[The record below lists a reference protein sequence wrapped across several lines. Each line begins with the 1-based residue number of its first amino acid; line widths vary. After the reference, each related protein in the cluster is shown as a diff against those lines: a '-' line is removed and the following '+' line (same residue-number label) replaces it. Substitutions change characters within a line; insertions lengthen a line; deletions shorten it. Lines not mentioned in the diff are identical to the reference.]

1 MMERK
6 EDRMSAGP
14 GDVVRNVALVSYT
27 GAGKTS
33 LAEAL
38 AFGAGVIP
46 TPGSVSL
53 GTTLSDYEPE
63 EQHRQHSFSTALL
76 QFSYQRHTLSIL
88 DTPGERNFQG
98 ETLAALRAADAVLV
112 VVNAAMGIRPQ
123 LTRLWE
129 HVRLLKLPGLL
140 FLTDLEHAQAPL
152 DSLIRDCAE
161 ALDVMALPLV
171 LPVGQGE
178 QFDAVAD
185 VLAGSLLKSG
195 PESNRVQTLP
205 MPDACSAPVAE
216 AKRQLIE
223 AAAVTDDG
231 LLEAYLGGGELSM
244 EQIHRGLAA
253 AVHGGRMLPVLC
265 GSAVRYIGI
274 QSLLDAIVRFL
285 PAPTQ
290 RQAEQFA
297 QAAHPNGSASVLRR
311 GLPDERFSALAFKTI
326 IDPFMGRMTYLR
338 VCSGALQADSP
349 VFNASRQVRERGGH
363 LFTVVG
369 KKYQAVPALAAG
381 QIGAIG
387 KLKDTQTGDTLCD
400 ETEPVLFPALALPR
414 PVLSYALEP
423 KSKTDIEKVS
433 LGLHKL
439 VEEDPTLAL
448 LRNDETKELVLSG
461 LGQVHIDVA
470 VERLRRKY
478 GVEVDLHTP
487 RVPYKETIRSASSA
501 QGKYKKQ
508 TGGHGQY
515 GDCWLQL
522 TPLERGAGFKFEN
535 KIVGGAIPRNF
546 VPAVEKGVVEAMHE
560 GVLAGFPVVDL
571 QVTVYDGSYHVVDS
585 SELAFKIAA
594 SMGFKKAMEAAH
606 PILLEPLMHV
616 EVSCPDEFVGAVI
629 GDLNGRRG
637 RIITVTAKGHTE
649 SIEAIAPLAE
659 MLRYASSLNGL
670 TGGRA
675 DYAMELS
682 GYEEVPRDQAAKV
695 IEEAK
700 ASRHA
705 VA

>member
-1 MMERK
+1 
-6 EDRMSAGP
+6 
-14 GDVVRNVALVSYT
+14 
-27 GAGKTS
+27 
-33 LAEAL
+33 
-38 AFGAGVIP
+38 
-46 TPGSVSL
+46 
-53 GTTLSDYEPE
+53 
-63 EQHRQHSFSTALL
+63 
-76 QFSYQRHTLSIL
+76 
-88 DTPGERNFQG
+88 
-98 ETLAALRAADAVLV
+98 
-112 VVNAAMGIRPQ
+112 
-123 LTRLWE
+123 
-129 HVRLLKLPGLL
+129 
-140 FLTDLEHAQAPL
+140 
-152 DSLIRDCAE
+152 
-161 ALDVMALPLV
+161 
-171 LPVGQGE
+171 
-178 QFDAVAD
+178 
-185 VLAGSLLKSG
+185 
-195 PESNRVQTLP
+195 
-205 MPDACSAPVAE
+205 
-216 AKRQLIE
+216 
-223 AAAVTDDG
+223 
-231 LLEAYLGGGELSM
+231 
-244 EQIHRGLAA
+244 
-253 AVHGGRMLPVLC
+253 
-265 GSAVRYIGI
+265 
-274 QSLLDAIVRFL
+274 
-285 PAPTQ
+285 
-290 RQAEQFA
+290 
-297 QAAHPNGSASVLRR
+297 
-311 GLPDERFSALAFKTI
+311 
-326 IDPFMGRMTYLR
+326 MTYVR
-338 VCSGALQADSP
+338 VCSGSLQADTP

-363 LFTVVG
+363 LFTVIG
-369 KKYQAVPALAAG
+369 KKYQAVPALSAG

-400 ETEPVLFPALALPR
+400 ETDPLLFPALPFPR

-423 KSKTDIEKVS
+423 KSKADIEKVS

-487 RVPYKETIRSASSA
+487 RVPYKETIRSAASA

-535 KIVGGAIPRNF
+535 KVVGGAIPRNF
-546 VPAVEKGVVEAMHE
+546 IPAVEKGVVEAMHE

-606 PILLEPLMHV
+606 PILLEPLMHL

>member
-1 MMERK
+1 
-6 EDRMSAGP
+6 MSAGH
-14 GDVVRNVALVSYT
+14 GDVIRNVALVSYT

-38 AFGAGVIP
+38 VFGAGMIP

-53 GTTLSDYEPE
+53 GTTLSDFEPE

-76 QFSYQRHTLSIL
+76 QFPWQNHSISIL

-98 ETLAALRAADAVLV
+98 ETLAALRAADAVIV
-112 VVNAAMGIRPQ
+112 VVNTAMGVRSH

-129 HVRLLKLPGLL
+129 QVRLLKLPGLM
-140 FLTDLEHAQAPL
+140 FLTDVEHAQTSL
-152 DSLIRDCAE
+152 DALIRGCSE
-161 ALDVMALPLV
+161 ALDVMPLPLV

-178 QFDAVAD
+178 RFEAVAD
-185 VLAGSLLKSG
+185 VLTGSVLKSG

-205 MPDACSAPVAE
+205 LPESYAASVAE
-216 AKRQLIE
+216 ARRQLIE
-223 AAAVTDDG
+223 AAAVTDDA
-231 LLEAYLGGGELSM
+231 LLEAYLGGGDLSM
-244 EQIHRGLAA
+244 EQIHRGLAT
-253 AVHGGRMLPVLC
+253 AVRTGRILPVLC
-265 GSAVRYIGI
+265 GSAARHIGI
-274 QSLLDAIVRFL
+274 QSLLDAILRLL
-285 PAPTQ
+285 PAPTHH
-290 RQAEQFA
+290 RAEHFTQAV
-297 QAAHPNGSASVLRR
+297 HPDHSAPVTREGR
-311 GLPDERFSALAFKTI
+311 PDEKLSAFAFKTI
-326 IDPFMGRMTYLR
+326 IDPFMGRMTYVR
-338 VCSGALQADSP
+338 VFSGSLQADSP
-349 VFNASRQVRERGGH
+349 IFNASRQVRERGGH
-363 LFTVVG
+363 LFTVIG
-369 KKYQAVPALAAG
+369 KKYQTVPALAAG
-381 QIGAIG
+381 EIGAIG

-400 ETEPVLFPALALPR
+400 ETDPVLFPALPLPR

-478 GVEVDLHTP
+478 GVEVELHTP
-487 RVPYKETIRSASSA
+487 RVPYKETIRSAASA

-522 TPLERGAGFKFEN
+522 APLERGAGFRFEN
-535 KIVGGAIPRNF
+535 KIVGGTIPRNF
-546 VPAVEKGVVEAMHE
+546 IPAVEKGVVEAMHE

-594 SMGFKKAMEAAH
+594 SMGFKKAMEGAH

-637 RIITVTAKGHTE
+637 RIVTVTAKGHTE
-649 SIEAIAPLAE
+649 SIEAIVPLAE

-675 DYAMELS
+675 DYAMDLA
-682 GYEEVPRDQAAKV
+682 GYEEVPRDQASKV

-700 ASRHA
+700 AARHV

>member
-1 MMERK
+1 
-6 EDRMSAGP
+6 MSAGP
-14 GDVVRNVALVSYT
+14 GAVIRNVALVSYS

-38 AFGAGVIP
+38 AFGAGIIP
-46 TPGSVSL
+46 APGSVSL
-53 GTTLSDYEPE
+53 GTTLSDFEPE

-76 QFSYQRHTLSIL
+76 QLSYRHHTLSIL

-98 ETLAALRAADAVLV
+98 ETLAALRAVDSVIIV
-112 VVNAAMGIRPQ
+112 INSVMGIRPQ
-123 LTRLWE
+123 LIRLWE
-129 HVRLLKLPGLL
+129 QVRLLRLPALV
-140 FLTDLEHAQAPL
+140 FLTDLEHAQVPFEAL
-152 DSLIRDCAE
+152 VRACAE
-161 ALDVMALPLV
+161 ALEVMALPVV

-178 QFDAVAD
+178 QFEAVAD
-185 VLAGSLLKSG
+185 VLAGSLLKSS

-205 MPDACSAPVAE
+205 LPEACSAPVAE

-223 AAAVTDDG
+223 AAAVTDDA
-231 LLEAYLGGGELSM
+231 LLEAYLAGGELAM
-244 EQIHRGLAA
+244 DQIHRGLAT
-253 AVHGGRMLPVLC
+253 AVHSGRILPVLC
-265 GSAVRYIGI
+265 GSAVRHLGI
-274 QSLLDAIVRFL
+274 QSLLDSIVQFL

-290 RQAEQFA
+290 GQTDRFA
-297 QAAHPNGSASVLRR
+297 QAVHPNGSTPVLRQ
-311 GLPDERFSALAFKTI
+311 GLPDEKFSALVFKTI
-326 IDPFMGRMTYLR
+326 IDPFMGRMTYIR
-338 VCSGALQADSP
+338 VCSGSLQADTP
-349 VFNASRQVRERGGH
+349 VFNTSRQVRERGGH

-369 KKYQAVPALAAG
+369 KKYQTVPVLSAG

-400 ETEPVLFPALALPR
+400 ETDPVVFPALPLPR

-423 KSKTDIEKVS
+423 KSKADIEKVS

-478 GVEVDLHTP
+478 GVEVELHTP

-522 TPLERGAGFKFEN
+522 TPLERGTGFKFEN

-546 VPAVEKGVVEAMHE
+546 IPAVEKGIVEAMHE

-637 RIITVTAKGHTE
+637 RIVTVTAKGHTE
-649 SIEAIAPLAE
+649 SIEAIVPLAE

-682 GYEEVPRDQAAKV
+682 GYEEVPRDQATRV